1 MFQKLLLPA
10 LFVALTVSACSQND
24 ESSSDA
30 TKSSGDKPLVTVNG
44 VALPELYG
52 EVIKDQAAHGGQ
64 QLDDAQVREE
74 VVRLEA
80 LYQEA
85 LKEGLDTPK
94 LMAQLEIQKKVALIR
109 GLIQGYAEQH
119 MPSDE
124 EVQAAYDQAKSQAQ
138 NKLEYNTRHILV
150 DTEQEAKEILAKLS
164 DPKNSFEA
172 LAKEYSKDPGSAGEG
187 GKLGWSA
194 PDAYVPEFA
203 AALAQLKKGETTKEP
218 VKTDFGFHI
227 IRVDDVRQQ
236 SFPELA
242 EVKEDIVRGL
252 QQKAINDYVESL
264 VAAAKVE

>member
-10 LFVALTVSACSQND
+10 LFVALTVSACSKND

-30 TKSSGDKPLVTVNG
+30 TKPSSDKPLVTVNG

-52 EVIKDQAAHGGQ
+52 EVIKDQAGHGGQ
-64 QLDDAQVREE
+64 QLSDTQVREE

-94 LMAQLEIQKKVALIR
+94 LMAQLEIQKKVALVR

-138 NKLEYNTRHILV
+138 NKLEYNARHILV
-150 DTEQEAKEILAKLS
+150 ETEQEAREILAKLG
-164 DPKNSFEA
+164 DPKSSFEA
-172 LAKEYSKDPGSAGEG
+172 LAKEYSKDPGSASEG

-218 VKTDFGFHI
+218 VKTDFGYHI
-227 IRVDDVRQQ
+227 IHVDDVRQQ

-242 EVKEDIVRGL
+242 DVKDDVVRGL
-252 QQKAINDYVESL
+252 QQKAVNDYVESL